1 MTDLPPKDG
10 EILDDSSIDARDT
23 LSTNLASL
31 WWTFLLRGILAGL
44 IGIAALFW
52 PTSSISLLLRLVG
65 ALLILDGAL
74 TWLGFGRRGLI
85 GGVSIGA
92 ALIGLVLLI
101 WPQGVAWLA
110 FTLMGAM
117 ALFVAIGSFMALP
130 QMHPQDPERA
140 TVRNSGIFALIVG
153 LVLIFWPGSGMVA
166 LGWAIA
172 FFALTSAVVMFF
184 LAARFKK
191 AGDRLEMKTVNR

>member
-1 MTDLPPKDG
+1 MTDLPPKEG
-10 EILDDSSIDARDT
+10 EILDDDNINARDT
-23 LSTNLASL
+23 LSANLANL

-65 ALLILDGAL
+65 LLLIVDGAL
-74 TWLGFGRRGLI
+74 TWLGFGRRGLV
-85 GGVSIGA
+85 GGVGIGA
-92 ALIGLVLLI
+92 ALIGFVLLI

-117 ALFVAIGSFMALP
+117 ALFVAIGSLMALP

-140 TVRNSGIFALIVG
+140 TVRNSGIFALIIG

-172 FFALTSAVVMFF
+172 FFALASAVVMFF

-191 AGDRLEMKTVNR
+191 AGDRVGMKTVSR

>member
-1 MTDLPPKDG
+1 MTDQPPREG
-10 EILDDSSIDARDT
+10 EILDDASINARDT
-23 LSTNLASL
+23 LSAELASL

-44 IGIAALFW
+44 IGVAALFW
-52 PTSSISLLLRLVG
+52 PTGSIFLLLRLVG
-65 ALLILDGAL
+65 ILLILDGAL
-74 TWLGFGRRGLI
+74 TWFGFGRRGVI
-85 GGVSIGA
+85 GGFGIGA
-92 ALIGLVLLI
+92 VLIGLVVLI

-117 ALFVAIGSFMALP
+117 ALLVAIGSFMALP
-130 QMHPQDPERA
+130 RMQSRDSDRA
-140 TVRNSGIFALIVG
+140 AVRNSGILALIVG

-172 FFALTSAVVMFF
+172 FFALTTAVAMFF

-191 AGDRLEMKTVNR
+191 VGDRLEMRVVNR

>member
-1 MTDLPPKDG
+1 MTDQPPRQGD
-10 EILDDSSIDARDT
+10 ILDDDTISARDA

-31 WWTFLLRGILAGL
+31 WWTFLLRGVLAGL
-44 IGIAALFW
+44 VGIAALFW
-52 PTSSISLLLRLVG
+52 PTSSIALLLRLVG
-65 ALLILDGAL
+65 VLLILDGAL
-74 TWLGFGRRGLI
+74 TWFGFGRRGLI
-85 GGVSIGA
+85 GGFGIGA
-92 ALIGLVLLI
+92 ALIGLILLI

-117 ALFVAIGSFMALP
+117 ALFVAIGSLMALP

-153 LVLIFWPGSGMVA
+153 LILIFWPGSGMVA

-191 AGDRLEMKTVNR
+191 AGDRLGMRTINQ

>member
-1 MTDLPPKDG
+1 MTEQPPREG
-10 EILDDSSIDARDT
+10 EILDNDSINARDT
-23 LSTNLASL
+23 LSGNLAGL

-52 PTSSISLLLRLVG
+52 PTGSISLLLRLVG
-65 ALLILDGAL
+65 VLLILDGAL

-85 GGVSIGA
+85 GGFGIGA
-92 ALIGLVLLI
+92 ALVGLVLLI
-101 WPQGVAWLA
+101 WPQGVAWVA
-110 FTLMGAM
+110 FTLLGAM
-117 ALFVAIGSFMALP
+117 ALLVAFGSLMALP
-130 QMHPQDPERA
+130 QMHQNDPERA
-140 TVRNSGIFALIVG
+140 TVRNSGIFALIIG

-191 AGDRLEMKTVNR
+191 AGERLEMRVVNR